1 MFLKDNDSL
10 TNLFSLGWVQFSGS
24 VLSLYDP
31 VGGSTPGLHV
41 HHQLPEFTQTRP
53 LSRWY
58 HPTISSS
65 VIPFSHLQSFPA
77 SGSFPMN
84 QFFASGG
91 QRIGVSASAS
101 VLTIKSLF
109 LSMECR
115 QVIIIFFSP
124 HSYPVKQ
131 TFLVPLPKQVLK
143 LRELWDLPEVSPG
156 PGSGGVPRLAR
167 GLHGQA
173 RTYVTIQNKT
183 SLILQASFPKNSS
196 QRCHEKRT
204 EQ

>member
-1 MFLKDNDSL
+1 MDCSM
-10 TNLFSLGWVQFSGS
+10 SGF
-24 VLSLYDP
+24 
-31 VGGSTPGLHV
+31 HV

-77 SGSFPMN
+77 SGSFPMS